1 MAKRVTLHR
10 DFKITAAQVQQAF
23 TKQANAELKSLVKH
37 ILISLEQTATNFGN
51 KRPYATGN
59 YARSFRFSFGS
70 VHKNT
75 DPGFYGGAGYG
86 IEGISRISF
95 NKMEQSRY
103 ISFYNIASK
112 ESNDGSLFHYAGLV
126 DKYGWKSWSFD
137 KKGRPRY
144 KHTEPWI
151 IMDTVFSEIMLNP
164 VYASLLSNGS
174 ESIPEGWEQ

>member
-10 DFKITAAQVQQAF
+10 DFKITAKQVQRAF
-23 TKQANAELKSLVKH
+23 TKQANEKLKSLVKH
-37 ILISLEQTATNFGN
+37 ILISLEQTATTFGN

-70 VHKNT
+70 VGKNQ
-75 DPGFYGGAGYG
+75 DYGFFGGSGYG
-86 IEGISRISF
+86 IEGISRITFS
-95 NKMEQSRY
+95 KMEQSRY

-144 KHTEPWI
+144 KHTEPWV
-151 IMDTVFSEIMLNP
+151 IMDTVFSKIMLNP

-174 ESIPEGWEQ
+174 ESIPEGWE